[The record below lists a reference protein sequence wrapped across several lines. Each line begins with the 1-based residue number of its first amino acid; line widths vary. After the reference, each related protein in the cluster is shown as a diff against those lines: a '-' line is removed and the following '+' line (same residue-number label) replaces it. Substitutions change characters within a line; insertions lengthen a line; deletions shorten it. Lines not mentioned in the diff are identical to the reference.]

1 MEEKT
6 DTTVDA
12 SKKSKNSEN
21 EEENNTGKPNPVA
34 DKKNASKLADAGPK
48 TKFIGFFRLGEN
60 GNWDL
65 HPQMLSAEDSVIN
78 KIVLIH
84 GECDIHII
92 NVELPK

>member
-1 MEEKT
+1 MENENNSS
-6 DTTVDA
+6 VDA
-12 SKKSKNSEN
+12 SEKDNTSVDEKEKTTRKLLSKKF
-21 EEENNTGKPNPVA
+21 
-34 DKKNASKLADAGPK
+34 DKNASKLADAGPK

-65 HPQMLSAEDSVIN
+65 HPQMLSSEDSVIN
-78 KIVLIH
+78 KITLTH